1 MKKVYATLIVLV
13 LLICISFSGCN
24 KIISDLIGKSMSR
37 DDSDGIGNSGSSNTE
52 EKKEE
57 KLLSIYPIALIV
69 PLGQHITFEATVK
82 GDKEVTWSSS
92 DTSVATIDENGRL
105 TPVAEGETIITVTL
119 KEDSSITDACGVLV
133 TVDGNIF
140 LWEE

>member
-1 MKKVYATLIVLV
+1 
-13 LLICISFSGCN
+13 
-24 KIISDLIGKSMSR
+24 MSKE
-37 DDSDGIGNSGSSNTE
+37 DSDGLGNSSSSNTE

-69 PLGQHITFEATVK
+69 PLGQHITFEATAK
-82 GDKEVTWSSS
+82 GNKEVTWSSS

-105 TPVAEGETIITVTL
+105 TPVAEGETIITVAL

-133 TVDGNIF
+133 TADGNIF